1 MNLKLQLETSAPRLE
16 RSSFCA
22 TKWNKKAGVEDG
34 KGAQITII
42 IDITQNPSIMNTIP
56 SISAFHRLLSLPEP
70 KHPLVSVINLSESV
84 FLEDEVW
91 KGFVNRFY
99 CVALKR
105 EAKGKIRYGQQH
117 YDYDKGVLSF
127 TAPNQVQ
134 YLDLEKMDCDS
145 NGFLLIF
152 HPDILLKHPLNQIIS
167 GYGFF
172 SYAVNE
178 ALHLSEDE
186 ENNLI
191 EILHKIDRECQHI
204 DRHTQEII
212 LSQIDLLL
220 NYSNR
225 FYERQFIT
233 RKNSNHQLLVKF
245 EKFMNDYFENDSD
258 EKGLLTVHHIAE
270 AMNLSPNYL
279 SDLLRIQ
286 TGQNTQQHIHEKLI
300 SKAKEK
306 LSTTELSVGEIAY
319 QLGFEHAQSFSTLFK
334 KKTEMSPLAFRR
346 SFN

>member
-1 MNLKLQLETSAPRLE
+1 
-16 RSSFCA
+16 
-22 TKWNKKAGVEDG
+22 
-34 KGAQITII
+34 
-42 IDITQNPSIMNTIP
+42 MNTIA
-56 SISAFHRLLSLPEP
+56 SISAFHKLLSLPEP

-105 EAKGKIRYGQQH
+105 DAVGKIRYGQQH

-134 YLDLEKMDCDS
+134 YLDLQNMECGA
-145 NGFLLIF
+145 GFLLIF
-152 HPDILLKHPLNQIIS
+152 HEDFLIKHPLAQIIIT
-167 GYGFF
+167 YGFF

-186 ENNLI
+186 ENDLI

-204 DRHTQEII
+204 DKHTQEII

-233 RKNSNHQLLVKF
+233 RKNSNHQLLTKF
-245 EKFMNDYFENDSD
+245 ESFLNDYFQKDESL
-258 EKGLLTVHHIAE
+258 EKGLLTVQNAAKE
-270 AMNLSPNYL
+270 MNLSPSYL
-279 SDLLRIQ
+279 SDLLRVH

-300 SKAKEK
+300 SRAKEK
-306 LSTTELSVGEIAY
+306 LSNTQLSVSEIAY
-319 QLGFEHAQSFSTLFK
+319 TLGFEHAQSFSTLFK
-334 KKTEMSPLAFRR
+334 TKTKQTPLEYRK

>member
-1 MNLKLQLETSAPRLE
+1 
-16 RSSFCA
+16 
-22 TKWNKKAGVEDG
+22 
-34 KGAQITII
+34 
-42 IDITQNPSIMNTIP
+42 MNTIP
-56 SISAFHRLLSLPEP
+56 SISAFHKLLSLPEP
-70 KHPLVSVINLSESV
+70 KHPLVSVINLSESI

-91 KGFVNRFY
+91 KGFTNRFY

-105 EAKGKIRYGQQH
+105 DAVGKIRYGQQH

-134 YLDLEKMDCDS
+134 YLDLQNMECGS
-145 NGFLLIF
+145 GFLLIF
-152 HPDILLKHPLNQIIS
+152 HEDFLLKHPLAGTITNF
-167 GYGFF
+167 GFF

-178 ALHLSEDE
+178 ALHLSAEEEDD
-186 ENNLI
+186 LI
-191 EILHKIDRECQHI
+191 RIMQKIDKECEHI
-204 DRHTQEII
+204 DHHTQEII

-220 NYSNR
+220 NYSKR

-245 EKFMNDYFENDSD
+245 ENFLNEYFQKDDSL
-258 EKGLLTVHHIAE
+258 KNGLLTVHIAAN
-270 AMNLSPNYL
+270 AMNLSPSYL
-279 SDLLRIQ
+279 SDLLRVH

-306 LSTTELSVGEIAY
+306 LSATNLSVSEIAY
-319 QLGFEHAQSFSTLFK
+319 TLGFEHAQSFSTLFK
-334 KKTEMSPLAFRR
+334 TKTKQTPVEYRK

>member
-1 MNLKLQLETSAPRLE
+1 
-16 RSSFCA
+16 
-22 TKWNKKAGVEDG
+22 
-34 KGAQITII
+34 
-42 IDITQNPSIMNTIP
+42 MNTIP
-56 SISAFHRLLSLPEP
+56 SISAFHKLLSLPEP
-70 KHPLVSVINLSESV
+70 KHPMVSVIDLSESI
-84 FLEDEVW
+84 FLEDDTW

-105 EAKGKIRYGQQH
+105 NATGKIRYGQQH

-134 YLDLEKMDCDS
+134 YLDLQNMEC
-145 NGFLLIF
+145 GAGYLLIF
-152 HPDILLKHPLNQIIS
+152 HEDFLLKHPLANTIS
-167 GYGFF
+167 GFGFF

-191 EILHKIDRECQHI
+191 EIFFKIDKECRHI
-204 DRHTQEII
+204 DPHTQEII
-212 LSQIDLLL
+212 LSQIELLL
-220 NYSNR
+220 QYSNR

-233 RKNSNHQLLVKF
+233 RKNNNHQLLIKF
-245 EKFMNDYFENDSD
+245 EKFLNDYFERDSL

-270 AMNLSPNYL
+270 VMNLSPNYL
-279 SDLLRIQ
+279 SDLLRVH

-306 LSTTELSVGEIAY
+306 LSTTELSVSEIAY
-319 QLGFEHAQSFSTLFK
+319 QLGFEHSQSFSTLFK
-334 KKTEMSPLAFRR
+334 KKTSKSPLEFRQ

>member
-1 MNLKLQLETSAPRLE
+1 M
-16 RSSFCA
+16 
-22 TKWNKKAGVEDG
+22 KAI
-34 KGAQITII
+34 K
-42 IDITQNPSIMNTIP
+42 
-56 SISAFHRLLSLPEP
+56 SISEFHRLLSLPEP
-70 KHPLVSVINLSESV
+70 KHPLVSVINLAESI

-105 EAKGKIRYGQQH
+105 EAKGKIKYGQQH

-134 YLDLEKMDCDS
+134 YLDLHNMECGS
-145 NGFLLIF
+145 GFLLIF
-152 HPDILLKHPLNQIIS
+152 HPDFLLKHPLATTINS
-167 GYGFF
+167 YGFF

-186 ENNLI
+186 ENDLI
-191 EILHKIDRECQHI
+191 TILNKIDKECQHI

-233 RKNSNHQLLVKF
+233 RKNNNHEVLIKF
-245 EKFMNDYFENDSD
+245 EQFVNEYFIADTSN
-258 EKGLLTVHHIAE
+258 KGLLTVQRIAE
-270 AMNLSPNYL
+270 QMNLSPNYL
-279 SDLLRIQ
+279 SDLLRVH

-300 SKAKEK
+300 EKAKEK
-306 LSTTELSVGEIAY
+306 LSTTNLSVSEIAY
-319 QLGFEHAQSFSTLFK
+319 ALGFEHSQSFSTLFK
-334 KKTEMSPLAFRR
+334 KKTTMSPLEFRQAF
-346 SFN
+346 N